1 MALFLSFLFRCI
13 SVMLLTVTVALGAL
27 NSSTPYFEADVW
39 ADPARPFLF
48 YGQGKV
54 AKTPLKKKEAP
65 RKPSSI
71 ADLKSE
77 VQARLEAAVMDP
89 TDENIAAYL
98 KMNALLFEKA
108 GRFAERWRDVL
119 IRYPEYD
126 WTTGHP
132 VVNSAS
138 TTLSRERDAERSAKL
153 TTLAGTWGL
162 VFFGDAGRLT
172 GLMRPLVDRF
182 AGMTGMELIQVAV
195 GGPSPYLSR
204 AYPDTGVSRRASGGI
219 KKLPAL
225 VLMHKD
231 DSDIAHARLVATGV
245 VDIAELGRRVVR
257 LVKAHEEQ
265 KPQSLTLAQQT
276 NDLGETP

>member
-54 AKTPLKKKEAP
+54 SDTPLEKKEAT

-138 TTLSRERDAERSAKL
+138 TTLSRERDKARSAKL
-153 TTLAGTWGL
+153 ATLSETWGL

-182 AGMTGMELIQVAV
+182 AGITGMELIQIAV
-195 GGPSPYLSR
+195 DGPSPYLSR
-204 AYPDTGVSRRASGGI
+204 AYPDTGMSRRACGGI

-257 LVKAHEEQ
+257 LVEAHERQ
-265 KPQSLTLAQQT
+265 MPFPPAHVNPPK
-276 NDLGETP
+276 DLGEIP

>member
-54 AKTPLKKKEAP
+54 SDTPLEKKEAT

-138 TTLSRERDAERSAKL
+138 TTLSRERDKARSAKL
-153 TTLAGTWGL
+153 ATLSETWGL

-182 AGMTGMELIQVAV
+182 AGITGMELIQVAV
-195 GGPSPYLSR
+195 DGPSPYLSR
-204 AYPDTGVSRRASGGI
+204 AYPDTGMSRRACGGI

-257 LVKAHEEQ
+257 LVEAHERQ
-265 KPQSLTLAQQT
+265 MPFPPAHVKPPK
-276 NDLGETP
+276 DIGEIP

>member
-48 YGQGKV
+48 YGQGNV
-54 AKTPLKKKEAP
+54 SETPLKKKETP
-65 RKPSSI
+65 RKPLSI

-138 TTLSRERDAERSAKL
+138 TTLSRERDKARSAKL
-153 TTLAGTWGL
+153 ATLSETWGL

-182 AGMTGMELIQVAV
+182 AGITGMELIQVAV

-204 AYPDTGVSRRASGGI
+204 AYPDTGMSRRACGGI

-257 LVKAHEEQ
+257 LVEAHER
-265 KPQSLTLAQQT
+265 QT
-276 NDLGETP
+276 TFPRAHVKHPKDLGEIP

>member
-1 MALFLSFLFRCI
+1 MKRSSF
-13 SVMLLTVTVALGAL
+13 SVFQCLGVVLLGFTVALSAAGA
-27 NSSTPYFEADVW
+27 STPFFETDVW

-48 YGQGKV
+48 YGEGKV
-54 AKTPLKKKEAP
+54 PKAPLKEKESTP
-65 RKPSSI
+65 KPPSI
-71 ADLKSE
+71 AGLKAR
-77 VQARLEAAVMDP
+77 VQERLEAAIMDP
-89 TDENIAAYL
+89 TDENIASYL
-98 KMNALLFEKA
+98 QVNALLFEKA

-126 WTTGHP
+126 WTTGRP

-195 GGPSPYLSR
+195 GGGPRPIYRVRTPIPASVAEPQVALKNSRLLFSCTKTIRILPTQDLLPRALLILPNSGGASCGLSKRMRSKSPSP
-204 AYPDTGVSRRASGGI
+204 
-219 KKLPAL
+219 
-225 VLMHKD
+225 
-231 DSDIAHARLVATGV
+231 
-245 VDIAELGRRVVR
+245 
-257 LVKAHEEQ
+257 
-265 KPQSLTLAQQT
+265 
-276 NDLGETP
+276 